1 MGHLSLTSLPLASA
15 GVRRDQTLQPNTNPA
30 IANFSQPENLSMLG
44 VFSKGRP
51 MLEGSCDCGA
61 VRYTVDGALNEVTEC
76 NCGICRRSGGLWAY
90 YSPTK
95 VTMTGPT
102 DIY

>member
-1 MGHLSLTSLPLASA
+1 
-15 GVRRDQTLQPNTNPA
+15 
-30 IANFSQPENLSMLG
+30 
-44 VFSKGRP
+44 

-61 VRYTVDGALNEVTEC
+61 VRYAVDGALDEVTEC

-95 VTMTGPT
+95 VTMTEPT
-102 DIY
+102 GTP